1 MVKDSIYSFDK
12 FDSNYLNFSKKN
24 KFYSIK
30 GIFADSILEVGVVK
44 SITES
49 EDVEL
54 DPELE
59 LFSKGIFSIE
69 FFSVDSG
76 TKTSSSD
83 SEELFGF
90 TYIV

>member
-1 MVKDSIYSFDK
+1 M
-12 FDSNYLNFSKKN
+12 
-24 KFYSIK
+24 
-30 GIFADSILEVGVVK
+30 GVVK

-59 LFSKGIFSIE
+59 LFSKGIFSIG
-69 FFSVDSG
+69 FFNVDSG

-90 TYIV
+90 IYIVPLRLTRRRRKKHFLFFDLVPSSQQLEV

>member
-1 MVKDSIYSFDK
+1 M
-12 FDSNYLNFSKKN
+12 
-24 KFYSIK
+24 
-30 GIFADSILEVGVVK
+30 GVVK

-54 DPELE
+54 NPELE

>member
-1 MVKDSIYSFDK
+1 M
-12 FDSNYLNFSKKN
+12 
-24 KFYSIK
+24 
-30 GIFADSILEVGVVK
+30 GVVK

-59 LFSKGIFSIE
+59 LFSKGIFSIG
-69 FFSVDSG
+69 FFNVDSG

-90 TYIV
+90 IYIVRLRSIKSREI